1 MPMKLEVKRVET
13 ICMQWSRPRAGAE
26 GVGVGGRGG
35 IGVGEEVLKQ
45 KGRSLGVRYPPGSA
59 ILNCIPLGKFC
70 NLSGPAPQSNLE
82 IVIPKAVRPSEY
94 HLLAGQP
101 W

>member
-1 MPMKLEVKRVET
+1 MCGKDIYNQEELHRVFNYILFFKL
-13 ICMQWSRPRAGAE
+13 
-26 GVGVGGRGG
+26 GGGK
-35 IGVGEEVLKQ
+35 GVGEEVLKQ
-45 KGRSLGVRYPPGSA
+45 KGRSLEVRYPPGSA